1 MDAMALTAS
10 SGLTEAQSDL
20 IAALDDVSE
29 HVAWE
34 FDESEYRGISTC
46 GFAHIHF
53 SGNSSLYRR
62 LQSLAGSDHP
72 DVEFDQRNDIV
83 AQVGGLELTVMESHD
98 SGYRLSIRNVKD
110 YISGP
115 EYQRL
120 DVRKRLHSLVLE
132 RLRYNGYADS
142 ARIYTRMD

>member
-1 MDAMALTAS
+1 MQQTTN
-10 SGLTEAQSDL
+10 GRELTEAQSDL
-20 IAALDDVSE
+20 IATLDDVAE

-34 FDESEYRGISTC
+34 FDESEYQGFGTC
-46 GFAHIHF
+46 GFAHIQI

-62 LQSLAGSDHP
+62 LRSLAGSEHSM
-72 DVEFDQRNDIV
+72 VEFDQREDIQV
-83 AQVGGLELTVMESHD
+83 SVGGLELTVMENHD
-98 SGYRLSIRNVKD
+98 SGYRLSVRNVKD

-120 DVRKRLHSLVLE
+120 DVRKRLHSLVLQ
-132 RLRYNGYADS
+132 RLRYNGYAES